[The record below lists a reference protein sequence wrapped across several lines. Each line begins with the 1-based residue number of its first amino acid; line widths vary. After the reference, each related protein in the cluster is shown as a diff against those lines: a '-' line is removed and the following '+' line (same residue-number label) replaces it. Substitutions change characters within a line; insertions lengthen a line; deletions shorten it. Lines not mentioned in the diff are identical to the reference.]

1 MIILKV
7 KKLRKFQNNSFNN
20 VHCSVISWQL
30 LNTKISQLNT
40 IFMSKI
46 IPFKAVRPTPD
57 KIGLVTCR
65 NYDDYS
71 QAELA
76 SWLNFNPYSFL
87 HVINPAFVHSQKIT
101 LDKRFKG
108 VALKYQDFKNDNIFL
123 QEDIAVF
130 YLYRIQTK
138 NNTFIGIVAGTS
150 IEDYKKNII
159 KKHEDTLQYRVE
171 LFKDYLHQTSFNTEP
186 VLITYPDN
194 LEINTWILEKQK
206 QQPIYNFSTTNKEK
220 HTLWKVDSDTEITWL
235 QTQFETI
242 PELYIADGHHRSASA
257 ELLFDENKHLG
268 NENLNYFMSFLIAES
283 NVKIFEFNRIIRD
296 LNGNNKEDFLKKLAK
311 NFIIKIKE
319 QEIWKPQSKFEF
331 GMYLDG
337 NFYALYYKLD
347 SNVNKNQNDKNTIL
361 KNLDA
366 QILYDKVLQP
376 ILGIEDLRN
385 DERIEYIPGKQ
396 SILTIKELVDE
407 GEFEVGFM
415 LFPSDISEI
424 KALADNNLIMPPKST
439 YIEPKFRSGLL
450 VYEL

>member
-1 MIILKV
+1 
-7 KKLRKFQNNSFNN
+7 
-20 VHCSVISWQL
+20 
-30 LNTKISQLNT
+30 
-40 IFMSKI
+40 MSKI

-57 KIGLVTCR
+57 KVALVTCR

-71 QAELA
+71 PAELA
-76 SWLNFNPYSFL
+76 SWLDFNPYSFL
-87 HVINPAFVHSQKIT
+87 HVINPAYVHSQKIT

-108 VALKYQDFKNDNIFL
+108 VSLKYQDFKNDGIFME
-123 QEDIAVF
+123 EDKAVF
-130 YLYRIQTK
+130 FLYEIQTK
-138 NNTFIGIVAGTS
+138 NQSFIGIVAGTS
-150 IEDYKKNII
+150 IEDYKNNII

-171 LFKDYLHQTSFNTEP
+171 YFKDYLQQTGFNTEP

-194 LEINTWILEKQK
+194 TEINSWISEKK
-206 QQPIYNFSTTNKEK
+206 KEQPIYHFSTTNKEK
-220 HTLWKVDSDTEITWL
+220 HTLWKIETDEEITWL
-235 QTQFETI
+235 ENQFKKI

-257 ELLFDENKHLG
+257 ELLYDQNVALG
-268 NENLNYFMSFLIAES
+268 NENLNNFMSFLIAES
-283 NVKIFEFNRIIRD
+283 NVKIYEFNRIIRD
-296 LNGNNKEDFLKKLAK
+296 LNGHSKEDFLEKLA
-311 NFIIKIKE
+311 NHFIIKSKE
-319 QEIWKPQSKFEF
+319 QELWKPQSKFEF

-337 NFYALYYKLD
+337 AFYALFYKLE
-347 SNVNKNQNDKNTIL
+347 NNTNSL
-361 KNLDA
+361 LENLDA

-439 YIEPKFRSGLL
+439 YIEPKFRSGLM